1 MALLRV
7 VRRFQSWRGLN
18 GGPWASGAR
27 FAALKRKTAGGRG
40 AVGAMPSFFREPTPV
55 CFEGRNIAPSVRSTW
70 PRLPLRVGDN
80 GRSRVRRIPRAS
92 PLVDAAKRK
101 ARVLLKRR
109 RTHSAGSFGVTV
121 TPQRGCEREGV
132 YDVLRCPSRR
142 LNPARGVGRNA
153 PSLPPLPGRSRRAK
167 IRFSTDA
174 SPGSAS
180 RAPPAQDLPIK
191 PRRSNTRQG

>member
-1 MALLRV
+1 MALLV
-7 VRRFQSWRGLN
+7 QRFQSWRGLI
-18 GGPWASGAR
+18 GGPWAGGAR

-101 ARVLLKRR
+101 ARV
-109 RTHSAGSFGVTV
+109 
-121 TPQRGCEREGV
+121 C
-132 YDVLRCPSRR
+132 
-142 LNPARGVGRNA
+142 
-153 PSLPPLPGRSRRAK
+153 
-167 IRFSTDA
+167 
-174 SPGSAS
+174 
-180 RAPPAQDLPIK
+180 
-191 PRRSNTRQG
+191 